1 MQKDWKE
8 QGHKNVLTKNTIE
21 AMGWAYVS
29 EYHTT
34 ISVELG
40 VSTKFEVLWIQGCM
54 IQVMIL
60 LSSRFWDTRPER
72 IYNPIMAMGF
82 SAMFT
87 FQLDNT
93 KM

>member
-40 VSTKFEVLWIQGCM
+40 VSTEFEVSKTQNL
-54 IQVMIL
+54 
-60 LSSRFWDTRPER
+60 
-72 IYNPIMAMGF
+72 
-82 SAMFT
+82 FT
-87 FQLDNT
+87 FIIKLHYC
-93 KM
+93 KSVMM

>member
-34 ISVELG
+34 ISVDLG
-40 VSTKFEVLWIQGCM
+40 VSTKFEVLKLRICSLYHKT
-54 IQVMIL
+54 L
-60 LSSRFWDTRPER
+60 L
-72 IYNPIMAMGF
+72 
-82 SAMFT
+82 
-87 FQLDNT
+87 
-93 KM
+93 

>member
-29 EYHTT
+29 EHHTT

-40 VSTKFEVLWIQGCM
+40 VSTQFCIQL
-54 IQVMIL
+54 VY
-60 LSSRFWDTRPER
+60 RPHF
-72 IYNPIMAMGF
+72 G
-82 SAMFT
+82 T
-87 FQLDNT
+87 
-93 KM
+93 